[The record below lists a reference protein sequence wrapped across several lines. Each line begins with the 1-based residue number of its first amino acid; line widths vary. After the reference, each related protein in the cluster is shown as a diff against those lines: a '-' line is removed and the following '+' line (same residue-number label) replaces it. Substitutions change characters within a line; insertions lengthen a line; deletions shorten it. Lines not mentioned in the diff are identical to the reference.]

1 MLLAVD
7 VGNTNITCAAFKGRE
22 MVQQWRIATSGP
34 RTAEEY
40 GVLMSQAMAL
50 DNMKLADI
58 KDVIVATVVPETLFN
73 IKGFCRRYFGV
84 SPLVVGEAGV
94 NLGMNAL
101 IDTPAEAGADRLVDA
116 VAAHRRYGGPLIVV
130 DFGTGT
136 TLDVVDDEGNYL
148 GGIIAPGVNLSLDAL
163 HRAAAKLPRIAVE
176 RPGRVI
182 GKNTLE
188 CMQSGIYW
196 GYIAMIE
203 GLISRIRAEYDK
215 DLKVVATG
223 GLASLFD
230 KGTDVF
236 DFVDPDLTLAGL
248 VEIFYLNKP
257 MAT

>member
-7 VGNTNITCAAFKGRE
+7 VGNTNITCAAFQGRE
-22 MVQQWRIATSGP
+22 MVQQWRIATSGS

-58 KDVIVATVVPETLFN
+58 TDVIVATVVPETLFN
-73 IKGFCRRYFGV
+73 IRGFCRRYFGV
-84 SPLVVGEAGV
+84 SPLVIGEEGV
-94 NLGMNAL
+94 DLGMKPM

-116 VAAHRRYGGPLIVV
+116 VAAHIRYGGPLIVV

-136 TLDVVDDEGNYL
+136 TLDVVDAEGNYM
-148 GGIIAPGVNLSLDAL
+148 GGVIAPGVNLSLDAL

-176 RPGRVI
+176 KPGRVI

-196 GYIAMIE
+196 GYVAMIE
-203 GLISRIRAEYDK
+203 GLVARIRAEYGEN
-215 DLKVVATG
+215 LKIVATG
-223 GLASLFD
+223 GLAVLFD
-230 KGTDVF
+230 KGTDIF